1 MDLLVSKLM
10 VSGANLVLFI
20 TIPFITWM
28 VVGRKTAS
36 FFNWLGLKKI
46 QHKLNSS
53 DLLIILGV
61 LAVTLLMGPFVFNL
75 LKNTNGLMPE
85 GASMGPF
92 EFSGRG
98 VSALPAILVQSLF
111 NTSLLEE
118 VFFRGFLLKRFSN
131 RLGFAL
137 RNTTQALLF
146 GLMHSIFLFLA
157 GKVILA
163 IIITLFTGLF
173 GWLSGYI
180 TEKKFAGSILPSWC
194 IHGVG
199 NVISNSLIAFSL
211 L

>member
-1 MDLLVSKLM
+1 M
-10 VSGANLVLFI
+10 VI
-20 TIPFITWM
+20 
-28 VVGRKTAS
+28 GRKTAS

-61 LAVTLLMGPFVFNL
+61 LAVTLLVGPFGFNL
-75 LKNTNGLMPE
+75 LKNINGLMPE
-85 GASMGPF
+85 GASMGMF

-199 NVISNSLIAFSL
+199 NVISSSLIAFSL

>member
-36 FFNWLGLKKI
+36 FLNWVGLKKI
-46 QHKLNSS
+46 QRKLNRS
-53 DLLIILGV
+53 DLFIILGA
-61 LAVTLLMGPFVFNL
+61 LAVTLLAGPFGINL
-75 LKNTNGLMPE
+75 LKNINGLMPE
-85 GASMGPF
+85 GASMGTF

-173 GWLSGYI
+173 GWFSGYI

>member
-28 VVGRKTAS
+28 VIGRKTAS

-46 QHKLNSS
+46 QRKLNRS
-53 DLLIILGV
+53 DLFIILGA
-61 LAVTLLMGPFVFNL
+61 LAVTLLAGPFGINL
-75 LKNTNGLMPE
+75 LKNINGLMPE
-85 GASMGPF
+85 GASMGTF

-98 VSALPAILVQSLF
+98 VSVLPAILVQSLF

-173 GWLSGYI
+173 GWFSGYI

>member
-28 VVGRKTAS
+28 VIGRKTAS

-61 LAVTLLMGPFVFNL
+61 LAVTLLVGPFGFNL
-75 LKNTNGLMPE
+75 LKNINGLMPE
-85 GASMGPF
+85 GASMGMF

-131 RLGFAL
+131 CLGFAL

-199 NVISNSLIAFSL
+199 NVISSSLIAFSL

>member
-10 VSGANLVLFI
+10 GSVTNLVFLI

-28 VVGRKTAS
+28 VIGRKTAS
-36 FFNWLGLKKI
+36 FLNWVGLKKI
-46 QHKLNSS
+46 QRKLNRS
-53 DLLIILGV
+53 DLFIILGV
-61 LAVTLLMGPFVFNL
+61 LAVILLGGLFCINL
-75 LKNTNGLMPE
+75 LKNINGLMPE
-85 GASMGPF
+85 GASMGTF

>member
-10 VSGANLVLFI
+10 VSVTNLVLLI

-28 VVGRKTAS
+28 VIGRKTAS
-36 FFNWLGLKKI
+36 FLNWVGLKKI
-46 QHKLNSS
+46 QRKLNRS
-53 DLLIILGV
+53 DLFIILGV
-61 LAVTLLMGPFVFNL
+61 LAVILLGGLFCINL
-75 LKNTNGLMPE
+75 LKNINGLMPE
-85 GASMGPF
+85 GASMGTF